1 MTALLGLA
9 GLFFLTALA
18 YAMVGF
24 GGGSTYTALLVLAD
38 TDYRIL
44 PAISLACNITVVTGS
59 VVQFASAG
67 LVRWG
72 RILPL
77 VALSVPLAWV
87 GGQLE
92 IPEQT
97 FIALLGLALLASAAA
112 LVFRPPVQDNRTVNM
127 PVWTGPALG
136 GGIGFLAGLVGIG
149 GGIFLAPILHFLQ
162 WGKAREI
169 AAAASVFIL
178 VNSVS
183 GLAGQAQRL
192 SETGDVA
199 ALVEF
204 WPLLP
209 AVLIGGQ
216 MGVWLGRTR
225 TSDTW
230 LIRLTALLVLFV
242 ALRLLWRA
250 SGL

>member
-1 MTALLGLA
+1 MIALA
-9 GLFFLTALA
+9 GLVALFFLTALA

-24 GGGSTYTALLVLAD
+24 GGGSTYTALLVLAE

-59 VVQFASAG
+59 VIQYGSAK
-67 LVRWG
+67 LIRWK
-72 RILPL
+72 RLLPL
-77 VALSVPLAWV
+77 AALSVPMAWL
-87 GGQLE
+87 GGMME
-92 IPEQT
+92 MPERA
-97 FIALLGLALLASAAA
+97 FITLLGLALLGSAAA
-112 LVFRPPVQDNRTVNM
+112 LIFRRPHIPGEAKPL
-127 PVWTGPALG
+127 PVWSGPALG

-149 GGIFLAPILHFLQ
+149 GGIFLAPVLHFIR
-162 WGKAREI
+162 WGPAREI

-178 VNSVS
+178 INSMA
-183 GLAGQAQRL
+183 GLAGHTQRL
-192 SETGDVA
+192 GGSGDLVA
-199 ALVEF
+199 LTSY

-216 MGVWLGRTR
+216 IGVWLGRTR
-225 TSDTW
+225 TSDIW
-230 LIRLTALLVLFV
+230 LIRLTAMLVLFV

>member
-1 MTALLGLA
+1 MIALA
-9 GLFFLTALA
+9 GLAALFLLTALA

-59 VVQFASAG
+59 VIQYGSAG
-67 LVRWG
+67 LIRWK

-77 VALSVPLAWV
+77 AAVSVPMAFL
-87 GGQLE
+87 GGLME
-92 IPEQT
+92 IPERA
-97 FIALLGLALLASAAA
+97 FITILGLSLLASAAA
-112 LVFRPPVQDNRTVNM
+112 LVIRKPATAGPHKTL
-127 PVWTGPALG
+127 PAWSGPALG

-149 GGIFLAPILHFLQ
+149 GGIFLAPILHLLR

-178 VNSVS
+178 VNSIA
-183 GLAGQAQRL
+183 GLTGQVQRL
-192 SETGDVA
+192 SGTGDIGA
-199 ALVEF
+199 IIDY

-216 MGVWLGRTR
+216 IGVWLGRTR
-225 TSDTW
+225 TSDIW

-242 ALRLLWRA
+242 AARLLWRA

>member
-1 MTALLGLA
+1 MIALA
-9 GLFFLTALA
+9 GLVALFFLTALA

-24 GGGSTYTALLVLAD
+24 GGGSTYTALLVLAE

-59 VVQFASAG
+59 VIQYGSAK
-67 LVRWG
+67 LIRWK
-72 RILPL
+72 RLLPL
-77 VALSVPLAWV
+77 AALSVPMAWL
-87 GGQLE
+87 GGMME
-92 IPEQT
+92 MPERA
-97 FIALLGLALLASAAA
+97 FITLLGLALLGSAAA
-112 LVFRPPVQDNRTVNM
+112 LIFRRPHIPGEAKPL
-127 PVWTGPALG
+127 PVWSGPALG

-149 GGIFLAPILHFLQ
+149 GGIFLAPVLHFIR
-162 WGKAREI
+162 WGPAREI

-178 VNSVS
+178 INSMA
-183 GLAGQAQRL
+183 GLAGHTQRL
-192 SETGDVA
+192 GGSGELVA
-199 ALVEF
+199 LTSY

-216 MGVWLGRTR
+216 IGVWLGRTR
-225 TSDTW
+225 TSDIW
-230 LIRLTALLVLFV
+230 LIRLTAMLVLFV

>member
-1 MTALLGLA
+1 MTALAGLIA
-9 GLFFLTALA
+9 LFFLTALA

-24 GGGSTYTALLVLAD
+24 GGGSTYTALLVLAE

-59 VVQFASAG
+59 VVQYANAE
-67 LVRWG
+67 LVRWK
-72 RILPL
+72 RLLP
-77 VALSVPLAWV
+77 VMVFSVPMAWI
-87 GGQLE
+87 GGMME
-92 IPEQT
+92 IPERAFVT
-97 FIALLGLALLASAAA
+97 LLGLALLASAIA
-112 LVFRPPVQDNRTVNM
+112 LVIRRPAED
-127 PVWTGPALG
+127 TGARQLPTWFGPTLG

-149 GGIFLAPILHFLQ
+149 GGIFLAPILHFLR
-162 WGKAREI
+162 WGPAREI

-178 VNSVS
+178 VNSLA

-192 SETGDVA
+192 SGSGDIGA
-199 ALVEF
+199 IIDY

-216 MGVWLGRTR
+216 IGVWLGRTR
-225 TSDTW
+225 TSETW

-242 ALRLLWRA
+242 AFRLLWRA
-250 SGL
+250 AGL